1 MAEPQSGLTRITL
14 VLPDLRTGGAQRVIL
29 MLAREFSAAGHRIN
43 IVAGQAEGGLLDEV
57 PSSARL
63 VDLHAARG
71 GGQLGFAARFTYRL
85 ARYLRTEQPDA
96 VLSTLTGTNIA
107 VVMARLLSRS
117 STRVVLREAAS
128 PSAAG
133 NRWRRMLRN
142 WTYRHADHLIAL
154 TPRMRQELLALGTSP
169 REGISAIPNPV
180 DQPAIRSLGGAP
192 CEHPW
197 LTKHDRPV
205 LIAVGRLIPEKDY
218 PTLLRAFSVLQR
230 EHPAR
235 LLILGEG
242 PERARLERLVAALNL
257 GDTVQLLGHQPNP
270 WAFMARCDLFVLSSR
285 SEGYPNAVCEA
296 LALGLPVVATDY
308 DGTVG
313 ATFGDRCRVT
323 APGNPTALADALRD
337 VLDGNSGRCGSSK
350 ADPTLK
356 SVVRS
361 YLRVLLPAATDAS

>member
-14 VLPDLRTGGAQRVIL
+14 VLPDLRTGGAQRVML
-29 MLAREFSAAGHRIN
+29 MLAREFAADGHRVDIAAGN
-43 IVAGQAEGGLLDEV
+43 ADGGLIEDV

-63 VDLHAARG
+63 LDLHAARG

-85 ARYLRTEQPDA
+85 AHYLRTEQPDT

-107 VVMARLLSRS
+107 VVMARLISRS
-117 STRVVLREAAS
+117 RTRVVLREAAS
-128 PSAAG
+128 PAAAG
-133 NRWRRMLRN
+133 NRWRRILRN
-142 WTYRHADHLIAL
+142 WAYRRADHLIAL
-154 TPRMRQELLALGTSP
+154 TPRMRKELIAVGARP
-169 REGISAIPNPV
+169 REGISVIPNPV
-180 DQPAIRSLGGAP
+180 DRQAIRSLALAP

-197 LTKHDRPV
+197 LTEHDRPV

-230 EHPAR
+230 ERPAR

-242 PERARLERLVAALNL
+242 PERTRLERMVAVLNL

-270 WAFMARCDLFVLSSR
+270 WAFMARCDLFVLSSC

-296 LALGLPVVATDY
+296 LALDLPVVATNY
-308 DGTVG
+308 DGTAG

-323 APGNPTALADALRD
+323 APGNPTALADALMD
-337 VLDGNSGRCGSSK
+337 VLDGNSGRCGSSA
-350 ADPTLK
+350 ADPTLT
-356 SVVRS
+356 SVVRR